1 MMAASQPAMAMAR
14 TLARGVRPSAL
25 ARSALI
31 TSMAAAPSDR
41 AEEVPAVTV
50 PLTGSNTG
58 RNWLRVSTVVSGRIT
73 SS

>member
-14 TLARGVRPSAL
+14 TLARGVSPSAL

-58 RNWLRVSTVVSGRIT
+58 RSWLRVSTVVSGRIT